1 MSDDVPMQTDS
12 GPRKSFGREFMENLG
27 LQVGGGLVQLLLVVV
42 PAVVGYVV
50 GDAVGLLVGIG
61 VGLVLVG
68 VFWVVVV
75 VLGLGGLGDKLR
87 GR

>member
-1 MSDDVPMQTDS
+1 MCAMQTDGGS
-12 GPRKSFGREFMENLG
+12 RGSFGREFVENLG

-42 PAVVGYVV
+42 PAVVGYLV
-50 GDAVGLLVGIG
+50 GDAVGLLVGLG

-68 VFWVVVV
+68 VFWFVVV
-75 VLGLGGLGDKLR
+75 VLGLGGLGNRVR